1 MSGDV
6 SGACGD
12 HQELAQVDVA
22 GDEVRRDLQ
31 KRLQVRAS
39 HVGIETFGRAPVLVD
54 EPNIGI
60 VARLMKVIV
69 ETIHS
74 RPEWVRP
81 RPRGPSP
88 ATGFGQAWRG
98 RRLDSRVGSWT
109 FSSGEMRGAGLWRL
123 AKPSVL

>member
-1 MSGDV
+1 MRADA

-12 HQELAQVDVA
+12 HQKLAQVDAA

-39 HVGIETFGRAPVLVD
+39 HVGIETFVRAPVLVD

-69 ETIHS
+69 ETFTL
-74 RPEWVRP
+74 
-81 RPRGPSP
+81 
-88 ATGFGQAWRG
+88 A
-98 RRLDSRVGSWT
+98 RVGST
-109 FSSGEMRGAGLWRL
+109 RAER
-123 AKPSVL
+123 AKPSDRVWPGLARKKARFVSWVMDVFLERCEAPASGA

>member
-6 SGACGD
+6 SDAYGD
-12 HQELAQVDVA
+12 HQKLAQVDVA
-22 GDEVRRDLQ
+22 GDEVLRDLQ

-69 ETIHS
+69 ETFTLA
-74 RPEWVRP
+74 
-81 RPRGPSP
+81 PS
-88 ATGFGQAWRG
+88 GFDQGREGQAQRQG
-98 RRLDSRVGSWT
+98 LARL
-109 FSSGEMRGAGLWRL
+109 GAEEG
-123 AKPSVL
+123 